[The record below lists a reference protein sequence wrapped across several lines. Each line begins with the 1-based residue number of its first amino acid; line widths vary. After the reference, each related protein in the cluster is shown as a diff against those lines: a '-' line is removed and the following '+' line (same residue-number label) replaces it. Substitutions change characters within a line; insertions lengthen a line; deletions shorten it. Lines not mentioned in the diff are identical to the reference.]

1 MTEFIDDE
9 LDKGEL
15 NQGKLDQDERDQNEN
30 RPLSFPRTPECVAG
44 KQVVQAGLDDGY
56 AYTKVALPDGRLVSI
71 PSRARMGP
79 AGVTWI
85 HEQEQRI
92 FEYQTDG
99 SVYSVGA
106 VDGEPTQFDEY
117 PNSGLNRVI
126 VQHALSQAGLS
137 GRSVHLVSGLPV
149 AAFYRNDGQ
158 RRQKVI
164 DKKRNSLNLT
174 VEPLSTRGKTSTQRL
189 KAGIAFHE
197 VIPEALA
204 AWYDHVIVTLDD
216 GVTLDADRL
225 NAPIAIVDI
234 GGRTTDYVVVQDQ
247 GIVHSSSGSLNRG
260 MLNVTMRVANAIQ
273 EQFDLDE
280 LGEQSIAKAVD
291 THVLRVHGK
300 DHEVSAMVVD
310 AKREL
315 VERLYTET
323 RRKLG
328 LGAEL
333 DRVLFVG
340 GGSAALASDIADW
353 FPNQIIADHAAFAN
367 ARGMLKYL
375 QFVCDDSLSEG

>member
-1 MTEFIDDE
+1 MTEFISDE
-9 LDKGEL
+9 LD
-15 NQGKLDQDERDQNEN
+15 QDDRDQSEN
-30 RPLSFPRTPECVAG
+30 RPLPFPQTPECVVG

-85 HEQEQRI
+85 HAEEQERGI
-92 FEYQTDG
+92 FEYETDG

-106 VDGEPTQFDEY
+106 VDGESTQFDEY
-117 PNSGLNRVI
+117 PHSGLNRVI
-126 VQHALSQAGLS
+126 VQHALYQAGLS

-158 RRQKVI
+158 RRQRVI
-164 DKKRNSLNLT
+164 GKKRESLNLT
-174 VEPLSTRGKTSTQRL
+174 VEPLSTREKASRQRL
-189 KAGIAFHE
+189 KTSIAFHE

-204 AWYDHVIVTLDD
+204 AWYDYVIVTLED

-225 NAPIAIVDI
+225 NAPVAIVDI
-234 GGRTTDYVVVQDQ
+234 GGRTTDYVVVQNQ
-247 GIVHSSSGSLNRG
+247 GIVHSSSGSLNGG
-260 MLNVTMRVANAIQ
+260 MLNVTRRVANEIQ

-280 LGEQSIAKAVD
+280 LGEQRIAKAVD
-291 THVLRVHGK
+291 TQVLRAHGK
-300 DHEVSAMVVD
+300 DHDVTAMVVE

-340 GGSAALASDIADW
+340 GGSAALASDIAEW

-375 QFVCDDSLSEG
+375 QFVCNDTVSEGC